1 MKYTPAC
8 IISHFSMNM
17 REFNFMYRTTFALHL
32 NGVQSQTTHKTNS
45 KHAFISVK
53 KTKKCFD
60 RFKLLANETIFKHPE
75 MKNKISLLKGKST
88 IDVLSNVFLPIAGF
102 GLATF
107 VFLTVISL
115 ARDLSQIIL
124 VVSI

>member
-1 MKYTPAC
+1 MSNLMQYTLAC

-102 GLATF
+102 GLAKL
-107 VFLTVISL
+107 VFFYCYLISS
-115 ARDLSQIIL
+115 RP
-124 VVSI
+124 

>member
-1 MKYTPAC
+1 MSNLMQYTLAC

-75 MKNKISLLKGKST
+75 KKNKKISLLKGKST
-88 IDVLSNVFLPIAGF
+88 IDMLSNVFLSIAGF
-102 GLATF
+102 GLAKL
-107 VFLTVISL
+107 VFFDCYLISS
-115 ARDLSQIIL
+115 RP
-124 VVSI
+124 